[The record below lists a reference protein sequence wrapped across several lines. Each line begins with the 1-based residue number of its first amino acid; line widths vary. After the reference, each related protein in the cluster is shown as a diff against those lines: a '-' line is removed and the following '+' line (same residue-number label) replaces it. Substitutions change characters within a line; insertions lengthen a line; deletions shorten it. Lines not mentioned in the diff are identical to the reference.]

1 MAHLSYIHHLSA
13 DFFPLFS
20 LSLYFC
26 LSLSSS
32 VSLAL
37 VCCRFNIRTLPV
49 IRWQGCTPSQISK
62 SAVLPEKCVGDYKPL
77 TSAREAQCIISEY
90 KLCRRTQQL
99 FCFLFFFL
107 QCHNKGR
114 IKQREA
120 FYSPKPEWLQRMTK
134 EEVIRRK
141 REYHEETTNE
151 SNVSQLTY
159 LVLLFSLLLAKS
171 FLWDRSGLDC
181 CSIA

>member
-1 MAHLSYIHHLSA
+1 MKCIALHGSSIIHSPSVCRFLS
-13 DFFPLFS
+13 FFLS

-26 LSLSSS
+26 LSLSLS

-37 VCCRFNIRTLPV
+37 VCCRFNIRTPPV

-62 SAVLPEKCVGDYKPL
+62 SAVLPEKMCGRLQTPDKCQRGSMYNLWVQTLPQDTAAVFYFVL
-77 TSAREAQCIISEY
+77 
-90 KLCRRTQQL
+90 
-99 FCFLFFFL
+99 FFL

-120 FYSPKPEWLQRMTK
+120 FFSPKPEWLQRMTK

-141 REYHEETTNE
+141 RGISWRDNKWVKCLPAHLFGFAVLT
-151 SNVSQLTY
+151 VISQILP
-159 LVLLFSLLLAKS
+159 V
-171 FLWDRSGLDC
+171 GQ
-181 CSIA
+181 I